1 MAEEDEEKTL
11 KDWLRIILP
20 RVLRA
25 ALWGF
30 IMGGELL
37 IMLFIPDI
45 GGKLQQFL
53 PAEQTGFSY
62 FLFIFIAF
70 EVAIQLLRGTIIQY
84 VLGMARAL
92 TSMIVLVFITNGGIM
107 SFTISSSPEIP
118 LPPGVVIS
126 FTAGFRIVLGV
137 FLILSLLSIIKNL
150 LQAINFL
157 SEKAEEPVILP
168 EFL

>member
-1 MAEEDEEKTL
+1 MSEDEEKTL
-11 KDWLRIILP
+11 KDWLRIIFP

-30 IMGGELL
+30 IMGGEML
-37 IMLFIPDI
+37 ILLFIPDI
-45 GGKLQQFL
+45 GGKFQEFL

-62 FLFIFIAF
+62 FLFIFVGF
-70 EVAIQLLRGTIIQY
+70 EVAIQLLRGTIFQH

-92 TSMIVLVFITNGGIM
+92 TSMIVMVFITNGGIM
-107 SFTISSSPEIP
+107 SFAISSSLDLP

-126 FTAGFRIVLGV
+126 FTAGFRVVLGV
-137 FLILSLLSIIKNL
+137 LLILLLLSMIKNL

-157 SEKAEEPVILP
+157 SEKAEEPVILR
-168 EFL
+168 EFP

>member
-1 MAEEDEEKTL
+1 MAEEKEKTL
-11 KDWLRIILP
+11 KEWLRIILP

-30 IMGGELL
+30 LMGGEIL
-37 IMLFIPDI
+37 ILLFIPDI
-45 GGKLQQFL
+45 GGRFQQFF
-53 PAEQTGFSY
+53 PVEQTGFSY
-62 FLFIFIAF
+62 LLFIFIGF

-92 TSMIVLVFITNGGIM
+92 TSMIAFVFITNGGIM
-107 SFTISSSPEIP
+107 SFAISASPEIP

-126 FTAGFRIVLGV
+126 FTAGFRVVLGV
-137 FLILSLLSIIKNL
+137 FLILMLLSIIKNL

-168 EFL
+168 EFP